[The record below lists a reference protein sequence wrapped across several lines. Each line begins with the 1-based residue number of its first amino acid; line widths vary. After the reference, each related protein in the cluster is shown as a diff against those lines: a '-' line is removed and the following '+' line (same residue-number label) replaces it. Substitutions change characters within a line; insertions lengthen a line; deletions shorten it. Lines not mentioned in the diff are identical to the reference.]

1 MQEKI
6 DMLKNFFTKKRILWI
21 LGILVLIILFL
32 VFRKD
37 QEELTIADPTFGK
50 LEQTVKATGVVTS
63 KVDLDLSFKKTG
75 TVKSVNFE
83 VGDKVKKGQILA
95 TLSAGSE
102 GASVSQARA
111 GVALAEAKLQKIKEG
126 ATSEEITL
134 AKVALNNAKT
144 DLNSA
149 KNTQNTLVANAYN
162 KLLNSSLE
170 ARSENVNDTRE
181 LPTINGT
188 YALGK
193 EGKITVSVYNSG
205 SGLLFST
212 SGLVTDSGYV
222 NTTNAQKLGDSGL
235 YILFPSTTNL
245 AGANFVIDIPNKKA
259 SDYLT
264 NENAYNSAVKTRES
278 ALASAESLVAQR
290 EAELALKQASARPSE
305 IALGEAEVLSA
316 RASLSQAAANY
327 EDTIIRAPE
336 DGTITA
342 VNIKYGE
349 IVDVS
354 KPALVLEDISN
365 LYVEALINEANIKNV
380 ILDQK
385 VSIIFDALGKQ
396 NVFSGKVSHIDP
408 SSVASDG
415 VVNYKIKVS
424 IEQKDPNIRPGMN
437 AEIVI
442 TTFEKEGVLSIPEA
456 NLIKK
461 ENGSIYVNKITN
473 LKKEKYEEVP
483 VTIGNRGDGNMIEV
497 ISGISKEDKIV
508 LPIKK

>member
-1 MQEKI
+1 M
-6 DMLKNFFTKKRILWI
+6 
-21 LGILVLIILFL
+21 
-32 VFRKD
+32 
-37 QEELTIADPTFGK
+37 
-50 LEQTVKATGVVTS
+50 
-63 KVDLDLSFKKTG
+63 
-75 TVKSVNFE
+75 
-83 VGDKVKKGQILA
+83 
-95 TLSAGSE
+95 
-102 GASVSQARA
+102 
-111 GVALAEAKLQKIKEG
+111 
-126 ATSEEITL
+126 
-134 AKVALNNAKT
+134 
-144 DLNSA
+144 
-149 KNTQNTLVANAYN
+149 
-162 KLLNSSLE
+162 
-170 ARSENVNDTRE
+170 
-181 LPTINGT
+181 
-188 YALGK
+188 
-193 EGKITVSVYNSG
+193 
-205 SGLLFST
+205 
-212 SGLVTDSGYV
+212 
-222 NTTNAQKLGDSGL
+222 
-235 YILFPSTTNL
+235 
-245 AGANFVIDIPNKKA
+245 
-259 SDYLT
+259 
-264 NENAYNSAVKTRES
+264 
-278 ALASAESLVAQR
+278 
-290 EAELALKQASARPSE
+290 
-305 IALGEAEVLSA
+305 EAEVLSA

>member
-1 MQEKI
+1 MQEKFE
-6 DMLKNFFTKKRILWI
+6 MLKNFFTKKRILWI
-21 LGILVLIILFL
+21 LGIVILIVLFL

-37 QEELTIADPTFGK
+37 KEELTIIDPTFGT
-50 LEQTVKATGVVTS
+50 LTETVSATGVVTS
-63 KVDLDLSFKKTG
+63 KVDLDLSFKKSG

-102 GASVSQARA
+102 GAAVSQARA

-126 ATSEEITL
+126 ATNEEVTL

-144 DLNSA
+144 DLNSVT
-149 KNTQNTLVANAYN
+149 NTQNTLVANAYN

-181 LPTINGT
+181 APTVSGT

-193 EGKITVSVYNSG
+193 EGKITISIYNTG
-205 SGLLFST
+205 AGLSFST
-212 SGLVTDSGYV
+212 SGLVNSSGFV
-222 NTTNAQKLGDSGL
+222 NTTNPQAIGDSGL
-235 YILFPSTTNL
+235 YLLFGSTTNL
-245 AGANFVIDIPNKKA
+245 APSNFVIEIPNKKA

-264 NENAYNSAVKTRES
+264 NENAYNSALKTRES

-290 EAELALKQASARPSE
+290 EAELAIKVASARPSE

-316 RASLSQAAANY
+316 KASLASAQANY

-354 KPALVLEDISN
+354 KPAIVLEDVSN
-365 LYVEALINEANIKNV
+365 LYVEALINEANIKN
-380 ILDQK
+380 ISLDQK
-385 VSIIFDALGKQ
+385 VKITFDALGKE
-396 NVFSGKVSHIDP
+396 NIFTGKVSHIDP

-415 VVNYKIKVS
+415 VVNYKIKVFL
-424 IEQKDPNIRPGMN
+424 EANDPNIRPGMN

-442 TTFEKEGVLSIPEA
+442 TTFEKEGVLSVPETS
-456 NLIKK
+456 LIKK
-461 ENGSIYVNKITN
+461 DDGSLALNKITN
-473 LKKEKYEEVP
+473 LKKEKYEEVI
-483 VTIGNRGDGNMIEV
+483 VTTLNTGDGNMIE
-497 ISGISKEDKIV
+497 ITSGITKEDKIV
-508 LPIKK
+508 LPILK